1 MAVFLVNLCPRDI
14 EQIEQLVSSG
24 SFRDVE
30 QFLAVAIRNQLVYEA
45 TGATFKIE
53 GSKSAAIPDGK
64 SPHDSQLRDFSL
76 GRNAKI
82 SSDANGNPSQ
92 DPLWGQYYRFLP
104 LKSVLRLILNEFGGS
119 PFLLEDSSNLVRTHI
134 MSLVSLVD
142 YLRKHGPA
150 RGPRMNLQVGL
161 PSTKRDLGKSLDRF
175 IVQYVGRYTSD
186 GRLTGFPSDMGF
198 LAGDDGENHQRIKL
212 TAPGLTLGCMSNP
225 VLDQEEDPSP
235 LSADEAHFILEYI
248 GGAMPGE
255 AAQISEIV
263 HLISEGTCNPASLD
277 KALRAFYVNTGTN
290 KGISAQECA
299 LMRSG
304 CISRLSELGAV
315 IRRKEKGQMIYSL
328 TPNYTKMLKGV
339 FSAKKCAK

>member
-45 TGATFKIE
+45 TGVTPKIE
-53 GSKSAAIPDGK
+53 GSKSAAILDGK

-76 GRNAKI
+76 RRNAKI

-104 LKSVLRLILNEFGGS
+104 LKSVLRLVLNEFGS
-119 PFLLEDSSNLVRTHI
+119 APFLLEDASDLVRRHI
-134 MSLVSLVD
+134 MSLVDCLG
-142 YLRKHGPA
+142 KHGPA
-150 RGPRMNLQVGL
+150 RGPHMNLQVGF

-198 LAGDDGENHQRIKL
+198 LAGDDGENHQRIRL
-212 TAPGLTLGCMSNP
+212 TAPGLTLGCMRNP
-225 VLDQEEDPSP
+225 VLDQEEEPSP
-235 LSADEAHFILEYI
+235 LSAGETHFILEYI

-290 KGISAQECA
+290 KGISTQECA

-304 CISRLSELGAV
+304 CISRLSELGV
-315 IRRKEKGQMIYSL
+315 VLRRKEKGQMIYSL

-339 FSAKKCAK
+339 FSAKKRAK